1 MTTPTLPDLA
11 STDLP
16 LTSVL
21 ADTSIA
27 HSRSLQLLNNSV
39 AAGAVAN
46 VTHTEMKQHFGRAL
60 ESLWEKY
67 VSAPYFY
74 GQDDRG
80 NMPSKLYDFYYGDV
94 TALHRVETTLRKLN
108 ACDVEHPAV
117 DAMRQVLTEFVPIS
131 QRLAVLKECIVK
143 RPAKSQD
150 EREAERRFVP
160 TPAMPSAILEVWK
173 ALTEVTERNRRQ
185 VVEYITS
192 EYAKCLDFFMSA
204 SPTLRVKLLRNYENR
219 IAVEAGTAAR
229 SSPQDEYALKPDFKA
244 ALVVLAEKDAA
255 ELREAFI
262 AKVVSKIA
270 PIVEA
275 KGNLAG
281 VTEVRDTI
289 QVGRLSGALAIAFTD
304 GSRFLVDNNMVY
316 SSSVRNKEFVR
327 FPLTFHDVILADG
340 SRMKQPSEERM
351 HSIFCA
357 AAQLAQ
363 EAQRQ
368 DAQPQDVEGEEEES
382 GPAPGG

>member
-1 MTTPTLPDLA
+1 MTTPTLPALA
-11 STDLP
+11 TTDLP
-16 LTSVL
+16 LTSAMVG
-21 ADTSIA
+21 TSIA
-27 HSRSLQLLNNSV
+27 FPRFLRLLNDSIE
-39 AAGAVAN
+39 AGAVAN
-46 VTHTEMKQHFGRAL
+46 VTHTELKQHFGRAL
-60 ESLWEKY
+60 ESLWEKH

-74 GQDDRG
+74 GQRDRG
-80 NMPSKLYDFYYGDV
+80 DTPDKLYDFYYGDV
-94 TALHRVETTLRKLN
+94 TALHRVEATLRKLD
-108 ACDVEHPAV
+108 ACGVEHPAV
-117 DAMRQVLTEFVPIS
+117 DAMRRVLTEFVPVS

-143 RPAKSQD
+143 RPVKSQE

-173 ALTEVTERNRRQ
+173 ALTQVTERNRRQ

-192 EYAKCLDFFMSA
+192 EYAKRLDFFMSA

-275 KGNLAG
+275 KGNLAS

-363 EAQRQ
+363 EAQS
-368 DAQPQDVEGEEEES
+368 QDVEGEEEEN
-382 GPAPGG
+382 GPAPRG